1 MLEIKEDLLPIS
13 ESFKRIREIIEQSNN
28 IVISSHINP
37 DGDAI
42 GSELA
47 LYFVLKDNYDK
58 NVEIIN
64 YSPTPDNL
72 KFLEGS
78 SRIKNAE
85 DCTTQ
90 TFFNIADAIFIVDLN
105 NPTRLKSLSE
115 PLLTSKA
122 KKIVID
128 HHQGP
133 IQFADCYAVDSAA
146 SSTGEILWK
155 MFDNWNVQI
164 SQAVAMALYTAIM
177 TDTGSFRFP
186 ATTPMVHKIVADLIE
201 KGADP
206 VTCYEYVYNQL
217 SYQKA
222 LLFGKAFNSLELFYE
237 GKLGIITIRTNDFLE
252 IGAIESDTEDIVERI
267 LGVKGV
273 YVGIMLSESS
283 DSDSIRMS
291 FRAKGKYIVRDL
303 AMEFDGGG
311 HEQAAG
317 ARAKGKSIDAIREEV
332 ISRAKKLFS

>member
-133 IQFADCYAVDSAA
+133 IQFADCYAGDSVG
-146 SSTGEILWK
+146 SSTGG
-155 MFDNWNVQI
+155 M
-164 SQAVAMALYTAIM
+164 
-177 TDTGSFRFP
+177 
-186 ATTPMVHKIVADLIE
+186 
-201 KGADP
+201 
-206 VTCYEYVYNQL
+206 
-217 SYQKA
+217 
-222 LLFGKAFNSLELFYE
+222 
-237 GKLGIITIRTNDFLE
+237 
-252 IGAIESDTEDIVERI
+252 
-267 LGVKGV
+267 
-273 YVGIMLSESS
+273 
-283 DSDSIRMS
+283 
-291 FRAKGKYIVRDL
+291 
-303 AMEFDGGG
+303 
-311 HEQAAG
+311 
-317 ARAKGKSIDAIREEV
+317 
-332 ISRAKKLFS
+332 